1 MKKIVFN
8 FLLLSSSFALAQT
21 SVLNATSPEKFRQ
34 EREAKKDSLAAPLK
48 YGFIEDK
55 DVLKSMV
62 VWEIIDMNDKI
73 NQPFYH
79 NNDGLVAQNK
89 SLYQV
94 LIDAVTS
101 GKIAEVYSDENF
113 TTRLTPEGI
122 AASTSAINVD
132 NYFVQLM
139 NEGKIDDKNV
149 TKTLKGYKSVM
160 NEDDASINAL
170 KGYYSTR
177 LQDVYKDGKDN
188 VIVKLDG
195 SHFKVTQNEI
205 VANVDQIKTS
215 TENVKLLKI
224 MGQWYIDKRD
234 SQLKYRLLGICAMG
248 PDPNGA
254 KAQASITSS
263 QIESGVTPEAAAPDS
278 IDLFWVFYPDARK
291 VLSSNYIFNSKNT
304 TSDITFDDV
313 LNARRFSSIIYKSDN
328 GQGRGGSGIIED
340 YVPDDANGQ
349 IEESDRI
356 RARILQ
362 MENDLWNY

>member
-195 SHFKVTQNEI
+195 SHFKVTQNDI
-205 VANVDQIKTS
+205 VANV
-215 TENVKLLKI
+215 
-224 MGQWYIDKRD
+224 
-234 SQLKYRLLGICAMG
+234 
-248 PDPNGA
+248 
-254 KAQASITSS
+254 
-263 QIESGVTPEAAAPDS
+263 
-278 IDLFWVFYPDARK
+278 
-291 VLSSNYIFNSKNT
+291 
-304 TSDITFDDV
+304 
-313 LNARRFSSIIYKSDN
+313 
-328 GQGRGGSGIIED
+328 
-340 YVPDDANGQ
+340 VP
-349 IEESDRI
+349 
-356 RARILQ
+356 
-362 MENDLWNY
+362 

>member
-8 FLLLSSSFALAQT
+8 FLLLSSSFAFAQT
-21 SVLNATSPEKFRQ
+21 SVLNATSPEKFRE
-34 EREAKKDSLAAPLK
+34 EREVLKDSLAAPLK
-48 YGFIEDK
+48 YSFIEDK

-79 NNDGLVAQNK
+79 NNDGLVSQNK
-89 SLYQV
+89 SLYQI

-149 TKTLKGYKSVM
+149 TKSLKGYKSVM
-160 NEDDASINAL
+160 NEDNASIGAL
-170 KGYYSTR
+170 KGYYGAR
-177 LQDVYKDGKDN
+177 LQDVFKDANDN

-195 SHFKVTQNEI
+195 GHFKVTNNDI

-254 KAQASITSS
+254 KAQASIASS
-263 QIESGVTPEAAAPDS
+263 QIENGITPEATAPDS

-291 VLSSNYIFNSKNT
+291 VLSSNFIFNSQNT
-304 TSDITFDDV
+304 SSDITFDDV

-349 IEESDRI
+349 IEESDRL